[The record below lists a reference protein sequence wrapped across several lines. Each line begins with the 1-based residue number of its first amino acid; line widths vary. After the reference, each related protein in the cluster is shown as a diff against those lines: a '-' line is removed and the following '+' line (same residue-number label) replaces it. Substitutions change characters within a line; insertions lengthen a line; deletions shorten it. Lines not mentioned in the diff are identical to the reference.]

1 MLHDVK
7 GKPQKALKI
16 FSCIIQG
23 LREDFTAR
31 LPDQIPN
38 FGAGPVDHDI
48 HWVITVP
55 AIWDEKAKQFMRVAA
70 KEVSLSEIEDPVE
83 RISVYCCSISDQVR
97 IKMPYITMLVCL
109 NA

>member
-31 LPDQIPN
+31 LTDQIPN

-70 KEVSLSEIEDPVE
+70 KEVSLSEIEYPMEEDIRLSFLFYLWPN
-83 RISVYCCSISDQVR
+83 SNQ
-97 IKMPYITMLVCL
+97 
-109 NA
+109 NAVHN